1 MVLFEPQVK
10 RLSSGPP
17 VCTDYLA
24 LTEVCATE
32 TAVEKPASG
41 TGAGSLTVTSID
53 EVTGISARRS
63 STTSLL
69 PLASRSAASLV
80 EAVGIAQPSPIRYCL
95 SLLRERPSPAAGH
108 RPHPPRESFR
118 ERLVNIRILA
128 HRRRTEGVGPVSIR
142 KNQGS
147 LTVRN
152 RSIAFRSLIP
162 LAAPALAAVLTIS
175 GCSRDASAEHVAA
188 PPPAPQ
194 VTVARVIARTV
205 TDSETFSGRF
215 ASVNHVDI
223 RPRVTGYISSVNF
236 VDGTVVHKGQVLFVI
251 DPRPYE
257 ADYQHAQADLEQ
269 ARAQAALARAE
280 RIRAV
285 NLFAAHAISKDEFD
299 TRTANE
305 RQSAANVEAAKAAV
319 AASALNLTFTR
330 VTAPITGRVSRAIVT
345 TGNLVTN
352 GQTLLTTVVSLD
364 PIYVEFNADEQA
376 YLAFEKY
383 AGNGWRKDA
392 PAIGSAGPDAL
403 GNAVYV
409 GLADENGYPHAGHL
423 VFMDNSLD
431 AQTGTIYARALL
443 ANSDGHFV
451 PGLFARVKLIGND
464 HYPAVLIN
472 DSAIGTDQT
481 MRYVLV
487 LGSDNK
493 VEYRPVELGPLVD
506 GLRVVRS
513 GLKPGDTIV
522 VNGLMRVRPGMQVN
536 PQLIAMGE
544 RHTDGTMVAQ
554 NATNDRGAAAG
565 GSTSRVN
572 R

>member
-1 MVLFEPQVK
+1 M
-10 RLSSGPP
+10 
-17 VCTDYLA
+17 
-24 LTEVCATE
+24 
-32 TAVEKPASG
+32 
-41 TGAGSLTVTSID
+41 
-53 EVTGISARRS
+53 
-63 STTSLL
+63 
-69 PLASRSAASLV
+69 
-80 EAVGIAQPSPIRYCL
+80 
-95 SLLRERPSPAAGH
+95 
-108 RPHPPRESFR
+108 
-118 ERLVNIRILA
+118 
-128 HRRRTEGVGPVSIR
+128 
-142 KNQGS
+142 
-147 LTVRN
+147 RN
-152 RSIAFRSLIP
+152 RSIAFASLVP
-162 LAAPALAAVLTIS
+162 LAAGALAAVLMLS
-175 GCSRDASAEHVAA
+175 GCAGDAAAQHAAA

-215 ASVNHVDI
+215 DAVNHVDV
-223 RPRVTGYISSVNF
+223 RPRVNGYISSVNF
-236 VDGTVVHKGQVLFVI
+236 VDGTIVHKGQVLFVI

-257 ADYQHAQADLEQ
+257 ADYQRAEADLDQ
-269 ARAQAALARAE
+269 ARAQAALAKAE
-280 RIRAV
+280 QIRAV

-299 TRTANE
+299 TRAANA

-319 AASALNLTFTR
+319 DAAALNLTFTR

-352 GQTLLTTVVSLD
+352 GQTLLTTIVSLD

-376 YLAFEKY
+376 YLTFEKY
-383 AGNGWRKDA
+383 AGKGTDGRKDA
-392 PAIGSAGPDAL
+392 PTNARTGAGPDAL

-409 GLADENGYPHAGHL
+409 GLADEGGYPHQGHL

-443 ANSDGHFV
+443 ANPDGRFV

-464 HYPAVLIN
+464 HYQAVLVN

-481 MRYVLV
+481 MRYVLL
-487 LGSDNK
+487 LGADNK

-506 GLRVVRS
+506 GMRVVRS

-522 VNGLMRVRPGMQVN
+522 VNGLMRVRPGMEVS

-544 RHTDGTMVAQ
+544 HRGTNGAMVAA
-554 NATNDRGAAAG
+554 NETRDTESADG
-565 GSTSRVN
+565 GSSSREN